1 MPSTNSVIGIKM
13 MGQLAEDTF
22 LAAMQRNY
30 PNQDAEAGA
39 ANMLEVWQE
48 YLEDPSWLPFKTVTV
63 DGLTKVLIEL
73 FLMKV
78 WQCAD

>member
-22 LAAMQRNY
+22 LAAMKRNY

-39 ANMLEVWQE
+39 ANMLESLAGVPGGSILASFQ
-48 YLEDPSWLPFKTVTV
+48 DCH
-63 DGLTKVLIEL
+63 G
-73 FLMKV
+73 
-78 WQCAD
+78 